1 MSGIKFT
8 RKESRVLIDLVSDL
22 KNTGFSSKNLK
33 ILEKKVN
40 RFEDDR
46 TKECL
51 NCGQKFVSTRMTK
64 VYCSR
69 KCQKIDWSEHKE
81 ICGNKKIKYSHNLF
95 LKL

>member
-22 KNTGFSSKNLK
+22 KDTGFSSKNLK

-51 NCGQKFVSTRMTK
+51 NCGKKFVSTRITK
-64 VYCSR
+64 IYCSR
-69 KCQKIDWSEHKE
+69 NCQNEYNYIRRTV
-81 ICGNKKIKYSHNLF
+81 NLPDYMEEE
-95 LKL
+95 